1 MILTGHSLSVSLVA
15 ALLLGPVVPEA
26 RENLSAE
33 AAKTLTTAMTARQ
46 LDAIAT
52 VDPANAN
59 HFVAALLIPDSQLLV
74 VEADYPN
81 PTELKGLIDRQQY
94 RDVYAALQQPSTV
107 SSRLFF
113 IDAGCDGLKI
123 DRDTVDVLYEKG
135 NTEIIL
141 NGDSKKAKLSESEYQ
156 QKAQNA
162 ATEFSRVV
170 TLLRDSIAATSAA
183 R

>member
-1 MILTGHSLSVSLVA
+1 MILTMHSVSVSLVA

-26 RENLSAE
+26 RENLSTE
-33 AAKTLTTAMTARQ
+33 AAKTLTAAMTARH
-46 LDAIAT
+46 LDALAT

-81 PTELKGLIDRQQY
+81 PSELTALIERQQY

-107 SSRLFF
+107 STRVLF

-123 DRDTVDVLYEKG
+123 DRDAIDVLYERET
-135 NTEIIL
+135 NQVL
-141 NGDSKKAKLSESEYQ
+141 LDGDWKKARLAEAEYQ
-156 QKAQNA
+156 QKTQKAVS
-162 ATEFSRVV
+162 EFTRAVSV
-170 TLLRDSIAATSAA
+170 LRDSIAGPV